1 MSKSNHF
8 FALLHRMKY
17 IFRWGLMRS
26 SRPENVCEHTC
37 DVAMLAHAL
46 AVIGRDV
53 FGKDVDPAAIATAAL
68 FHDAS
73 EIITGDLPTPV
84 KYINK
89 QLSGAYKAVEQ
100 TAKERLLQTLP
111 EELVESYRPLLF
123 LEEENPTL
131 YRYVKAA
138 DKLSAYL
145 KCLEERKSGNAEFAR
160 AETELSDVV
169 DRLSAELPE
178 VAYFKERLM
187 PGFFLTLDELN
198 EEEK

>member
-1 MSKSNHF
+1 MKNSHF

-26 SRPENVCEHTC
+26 SRPENVCEHSC
-37 DVAMLAHAL
+37 DVAVLAHAL

-53 FGKDVDPAAIATAAL
+53 CQSPVDPSAVAAAAL

-73 EIITGDLPTPV
+73 EIFTGDLPTPV
-84 KYINK
+84 KYVNK

-100 TAKERLLQTLP
+100 TAKERLLQALP
-111 EELVESYRPLLF
+111 AEMVGSYRPLLF
-123 LEEENPTL
+123 LEEENPAL

-145 KCLEERKSGNAEFAR
+145 KCLEERKSGNAEFLR
-160 AETELSDVV
+160 AEAELLALV
-169 DRLSAELPE
+169 DRLAEEMPE
-178 VAYFKERLM
+178 VAYFKKILL
-187 PGFFLTLDELN
+187 PGYFLTLDELN
-198 EEEK
+198 EEGE

>member
-1 MSKSNHF
+1 MSRKNHF

-17 IFRWGLMRS
+17 IHRWGLMRS

-37 DVAMLAHAL
+37 DVAVLAHAL

-53 FGKDVDPAAIATAAL
+53 YGRDVDPSAIAAAAL
-68 FHDAS
+68 FHDVS
-73 EIITGDLPTPV
+73 EILTGDLPTPV
-84 KYINK
+84 KYINQ

-111 EELVESYRPLLF
+111 PELADSYHPLLF
-123 LEEENPTL
+123 LEEENPAL

-160 AETELSDVV
+160 AE
-169 DRLSAELPE
+169 AELAEVVNRLAAEMPE
-178 VAYFKERLM
+178 VGYFKERLL

-198 EEEK
+198 DV

>member
-1 MSKSNHF
+1 M
-8 FALLHRMKY
+8 
-17 IFRWGLMRS
+17 
-26 SRPENVCEHTC
+26 
-37 DVAMLAHAL
+37 AMLAHAL

-53 FGKDVDPAAIATAAL
+53 FGKDVDPATIAAAAL

-131 YRYVKAA
+131 YHYVKAA

-145 KCLEERKSGNAEFAR
+145 KCLEEAKAAMPSYQGRNR
-160 AETELSDVV
+160 LSDVV
-169 DRLSAELPE
+169 DRLSAEPRWPIL
-178 VAYFKERLM
+178 KSGLCR
-187 PGFFLTLDELN
+187 GSS
-198 EEEK
+198 

>member
-123 LEEENPTL
+123 LEEENPHPVSL
-131 YRYVKAA
+131 CQSRGQAFGV
-138 DKLSAYL
+138 
-145 KCLEERKSGNAEFAR
+145 
-160 AETELSDVV
+160 
-169 DRLSAELPE
+169 
-178 VAYFKERLM
+178 FKM
-187 PGFFLTLDELN
+187 PGRAQKRQCRVCQGRNRAFGCGRPAFCRAARSGLF
-198 EEEK
+198 